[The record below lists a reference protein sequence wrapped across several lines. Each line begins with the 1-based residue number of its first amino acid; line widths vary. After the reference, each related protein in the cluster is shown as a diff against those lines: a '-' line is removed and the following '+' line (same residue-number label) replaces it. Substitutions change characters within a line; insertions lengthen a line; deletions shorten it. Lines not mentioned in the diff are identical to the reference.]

1 MRGLALF
8 STALFVLHGAGCLPW
23 ASEAAVRVE
32 VSYHFKAGCIT
43 VSARDAEGRDREAS
57 ERLEVLDRGPSTVV
71 LAVFRRQ
78 SWSHTLEIT
87 TTAHEQSCEG
97 PEVARDV
104 RTVKLEKKGDIE
116 QLAISLDAPD
126 ADGDGYVAL
135 AGGGTDCDDADK
147 NSQPGGIEVCDD
159 HDNDCDGTVDQAQ
172 GLGSP
177 WYPDVDG
184 DGFGDR
190 SAAPVMSCSQPPVS
204 GTTRYVQ
211 NATDCRDSDPKTYPR
226 ADANEA
232 RCDDLDDDCD
242 GTVDEGFAKGT
253 ACSTPCPGGQY
264 VCNASKDGLS
274 CNAPAPTSYYPDA
287 DGDGAGDERAAPVP
301 VCPGA
306 TPPAGTV
313 ANKDDCDDQDARNR
327 RGRTEACDDRD
338 NTCDGQRDEGGVCGG
353 KGWSVLSD
361 PALTGTRQWKTVA
374 IGPSGLPVWVAGDN
388 GVLAVRTTAGQSF
401 KSLDTNCGTTNWRAS
416 WVRPDGHVFLSG
428 DNGRLAEHDG
438 NTCLLQTTVATST
451 NSLTGL
457 QGFTSGT
464 TTQFYIADQQGRM
477 YSWTPGSAT
486 QEHYNETPPTYYGLH
501 GLSPT
506 QLIAVGDKNGNDTVP
521 YIIGYPGSGGLPA
534 RTQHTLTG
542 VPGGYSGAL
551 RAVWMGSSSL
561 AYAVGDAGLVMKWNG
576 ATDWTRVNPPSDG
589 TSAAFTSVVALDPSS
604 IYTTD
609 ASSLTTG
616 VIRRL
621 SATGWVIARTVD
633 KPLRD
638 LALNSPDEIWAVGDD
653 GRVVH
658 FPE

>member
-1 MRGLALF
+1 M
-8 STALFVLHGAGCLPW
+8 
-23 ASEAAVRVE
+23 
-32 VSYHFKAGCIT
+32 
-43 VSARDAEGRDREAS
+43 
-57 ERLEVLDRGPSTVV
+57 
-71 LAVFRRQ
+71 
-78 SWSHTLEIT
+78 
-87 TTAHEQSCEG
+87 
-97 PEVARDV
+97 
-104 RTVKLEKKGDIE
+104 
-116 QLAISLDAPD
+116 
-126 ADGDGYVAL
+126 
-135 AGGGTDCDDADK
+135 
-147 NSQPGGIEVCDD
+147 
-159 HDNDCDGTVDQAQ
+159 
-172 GLGSP
+172 
-177 WYPDVDG
+177 
-184 DGFGDR
+184 
-190 SAAPVMSCSQPPVS
+190 
-204 GTTRYVQ
+204 Q
-211 NATDCRDSDPKTYPR
+211 NATDCRDSDARTYPR
-226 ADANEA
+226 SDANEA

-242 GTVDEGFAKGT
+242 GTADEGFAKGT

-264 VCNASKDGLS
+264 VCNTSHDGLA

-327 RGRTEACDDRD
+327 RGRAEACDDRD

-374 IGPSGLPVWVAGDN
+374 LGPNGLPVWVAGSN
-388 GVLAVRTTAGQSF
+388 GALAVRTAAGQPF
-401 KSLDTNCGTTNWRAS
+401 KSLDASCGNTNWRAA
-416 WVRPDGHVFLSG
+416 WVRPDGHVFLAG
-428 DNGRLAEHDG
+428 DTGSVAEHDG
-438 NTCLLQTTVATST
+438 NTCSNQATI
-451 NSLTGL
+451 SLNLVGI
-457 QGFTSGT
+457 QGFGT
-464 TTQFYIADQQGRM
+464 TTPLYMVDSQGRM
-477 YSWTPGSAT
+477 YTWTPGNT
-486 QEHYNETPPTYYGLH
+486 PQEHYNETPPTYYGLH

-521 YIIGYPGSGGLPA
+521 YIISYPGSGGLPA

-551 RAVWMGSSSL
+551 RAVWMASASL

-576 ATDWTRVNPPSDG
+576 ATNWTRVSPPSDG
-589 TSAAFTSVVALDPSS
+589 PSAAFTSVVVLDPSS

-609 ASSLTTG
+609 ASSLSTG

-621 SATGWVIARTVD
+621 SATGWVTARTVD

-638 LALNSPDEIWAVGDD
+638 LALNSPDDIWAVGDD